1 MLIARSP
8 VRLSLAGGGTDL
20 PAYYEQFGGCVLST
34 TINKHFYVFVEQL
47 DSGCV
52 QISSS
57 DFQTFYRRDGGT
69 APLEDGELVL
79 PRTVLADFGV
89 ERGVSL
95 FLASEIPPGT
105 GLGSSSSTTV
115 GLIRAMATVLDIP
128 MSRSEI
134 AERACR
140 IEIDQLGAPIGKQDQ
155 YATAFGG
162 LNWIEFTAGSV
173 QVERVT
179 LPGDTL
185 RRLESNLML
194 FYTGRTRSAS
204 KILEETSQESK
215 SRSSTVLAALRN
227 VHQMAYRVRDALLDG
242 DLTAF
247 GMLLH
252 ETWQQ
257 KKNYAKSVSTPEIDE
272 AYDLARAAGA
282 LGGKIAGA
290 GGGGFLMIYAE
301 PEQHEA
307 ITTALAARQIR
318 RMDYRFECAGAQVL
332 MNTGVS
338 LVAGHELAGGG
349 LAAMR
354 ELRGR
359 QLAEL
364 VTTS

>member
-20 PAYYEQFGGCVLST
+20 PVYYERFGGCVLST
-34 TINKHFYVFVEQL
+34 TINKYFYVVFEAL
-47 DSGCV
+47 DADCV

-57 DFQTFYRRDGGT
+57 DFQTFYRHEGNGA
-69 APLEDGELVL
+69 APDEGELVL

-89 ERGVSL
+89 ERGASL

-105 GLGSSSSTTV
+105 GLGSSSCVTV
-115 GLIRAMATVLDIP
+115 GLIRAVATALDIP
-128 MSRSEI
+128 LGRAEI

-140 IEIDQLGAPIGKQDQ
+140 IEIDQLRAPIGKQDQ

-162 LNWIEFTAGSV
+162 LNWIEFSAGGV
-173 QVERVT
+173 TVERVT
-179 LPGDTL
+179 LPGDT
-185 RRLESNLML
+185 RQRLERNLLL

-204 KILEETSQESK
+204 KILQETTEQSK
-215 SRSSTVLAALRN
+215 AGASPVLDALHN

-252 ETWQQ
+252 ETWEQ
-257 KKNYAKSVSTPEIDE
+257 KKSYARSVSTPEIDE
-272 AYDLARAAGA
+272 AYALAREAGA

-301 PEQHEA
+301 PEHHAA
-307 ITTALAARQIR
+307 IAAALASRGIR
-318 RMDYRFECAGAQVL
+318 RMDYRFEGGGAQVVL
-332 MNTGVS
+332 NTGVP
-338 LVAGHELAGGG
+338 VAALAGCAGPG
-349 LAAMR
+349 STAMR
-354 ELRGR
+354 ALRGR
-359 QLAEL
+359 QLEL
-364 VTTS
+364 VSV

>member
-20 PAYYEQFGGCVLST
+20 PAYYEPFGGCVLST
-34 TINKHFYVFVEQL
+34 TINKYFYVVLEAL
-47 DSGCV
+47 DSECV

-57 DFQTFYRRDGGT
+57 DFQTFYRHEGGGL
-69 APLEDGELVL
+69 APDEGELLL

-89 ERGVSL
+89 SAGVSL

-105 GLGSSSSTTV
+105 GLGSSSCVTV
-115 GLIRAMATVLDIP
+115 GLIRAVATALDIP
-128 MSRSEI
+128 LGRAEI

-140 IEIDQLGAPIGKQDQ
+140 IEIDQLRAPIGKQDQ

-162 LNWIEFTAGSV
+162 LNWIVFGREGVT
-173 QVERVT
+173 VERVT
-179 LPGDTL
+179 LPGDT
-185 RRLESNLML
+185 RQRLERNLLL

-204 KILEETSQESK
+204 KILQETTAH
-215 SRSSTVLAALRN
+215 SRAGSSPVLDALHS

-242 DLTAF
+242 DLAAF
-247 GMLLH
+247 GTLLH

-272 AYDLARAAGA
+272 AYELARSAGA

-301 PEQHEA
+301 PEHHAAVTE
-307 ITTALAARQIR
+307 ALAARQIR
-318 RMDYRFECAGAQVL
+318 RMDYRFEGGGAQVVL
-332 MNTGVS
+332 NTGVPIAAP
-338 LVAGHELAGGG
+338 AGCLGPSP
-349 LAAMR
+349 AAMR
-354 ELRGR
+354 ALRGR
-359 QLAEL
+359 QLEL
-364 VTTS
+364 VSA